1 MWTGLTDSPGV
12 TVELGDPGVIGVPGV
27 VTVPGLPGVVGG
39 TEHRVPDT
47 GSRSRSMDR
56 YRVYRVPCVTGACSE
71 YTGLLTG
78 DC

>member
-12 TVELGDPGVIGVPGV
+12 TVELGEPGVIGV

-39 TEHRVPDT
+39 TEHRVPVPVNGPLPGLP
-47 GSRSRSMDR
+47 GSG
-56 YRVYRVPCVTGACSE
+56 VTGACSE
-71 YTGLLTG
+71 YTGRLTG